1 MEYIYIFFFHS
12 DQGFR
17 HIIYLK
23 QNGKCA
29 GFFWGGV
36 DHANVLNYIPG
47 ALLVGRQ
54 ASTKGGV
61 S

>member
-1 MEYIYIFFFHS
+1 MAS
-12 DQGFR
+12 VLGFS
-17 HIIYLK
+17 L
-23 QNGKCA
+23 G
-29 GFFWGGV
+29 GGV
-36 DHANVLNYIPG
+36 DHANVLYYIPG

>member
-1 MEYIYIFFFHS
+1 MASVLFF
-12 DQGFR
+12 
-17 HIIYLK
+17 
-23 QNGKCA
+23 
-29 GFFWGGV
+29 FFWGGGES
-36 DHANVLNYIPG
+36 DHANVLYYIPG

>member
-1 MEYIYIFFFHS
+1 MDIWIWFFDKVSIIFLYSLYINKMASAVFF
-12 DQGFR
+12 
-17 HIIYLK
+17 
-23 QNGKCA
+23 
-29 GFFWGGV
+29 GG
-36 DHANVLNYIPG
+36 DHANVLYYIPG

>member
-1 MEYIYIFFFHS
+1 MAS
-12 DQGFR
+12 VLGFSF
-17 HIIYLK
+17 
-23 QNGKCA
+23 G
-29 GFFWGGV
+29 GGGV
-36 DHANVLNYIPG
+36 DHANVLYYIPG